1 MYNFGVRQEQNAPTW
16 EDFLVRSKEMLA
28 KARSKKRRKELLFSV
43 RAFETLIRQNAP
55 MPKPQ
60 KAVAA

>member
-1 MYNFGVRQEQNAPTW
+1 MYNSSVGQEQNAPTW
-16 EDFLVRSKEMLA
+16 EDFLARAKAQLG